1 MALAEEPQ
9 ASSQT
14 HESDGQLVAVESSNS
29 RFPVSALT
37 LRQREIAGLL
47 ARGLANAEIAQQLVL
62 TRGTVANHVAS
73 ILQRL
78 ELESRTQIAAWAV
91 EHGLHGGQ
99 DRLLTTLEELLEMR
113 PTTLAEAMDQA
124 ANLVSEA
131 LSAEKVDAFVH
142 DETTAT
148 LVAIG
153 VSATLLGQ
161 RQRASGLDRQAV
173 ANGGRAAQV
182 FLSGQAHIDGDVQKD
197 EEELPGI
204 RRGLN
209 VRSQIAVP
217 LMAGDVRRGV
227 LTAQS
232 TQPDFFAQ
240 RDLLF
245 LQAVSRWVGSVLQR
259 LELAEGNEAAARE
272 QGRRLAAEE
281 LVTVIAHD
289 LRNHLAPILGRV
301 DLLQRRANRQKQ
313 AWMLRD
319 TAEIRKA
326 IERLGRLISDL
337 LDVARIDQG
346 LFEVLPESMDLAVL
360 VSEAAEALQV
370 PCTRIEVDTA
380 SELRVVADPARLRQ
394 AVENL
399 LANAVQHAPRG
410 TTVSVRVAHQE
421 SVPQPTALVAITD
434 HGPGIEPAILPRLFE
449 RFARSSNS
457 NGLGIGLFV
466 ARRIVEAHGGRLEV
480 TSSNQD
486 GTQFRLSLPVEPV

>member
-9 ASSQT
+9 ASSRT
-14 HESDGQLVAVESSNS
+14 DDSDGQLVAVESSNS

-37 LRQREIAGLL
+37 PRQRQIAGLL

-99 DRLLTTLEELLEMR
+99 DRLLSTLEGLLEMQ
-113 PTTLAEAMDQA
+113 PTTLNEAMDHA

-131 LSAEKVDAFVH
+131 VGAEKVDAFVH

-148 LVAIG
+148 LIAVG
-153 VSATLLGQ
+153 VSTTPLGH
-161 RQRASGLDRQAV
+161 RQRLAGLDRQAV

-197 EEELPGI
+197 EEELIGI

-217 LMAGDVRRGV
+217 LMAGNVRRGV

-232 TQPDFFAQ
+232 TQPDLFAQ

-259 LELAEGNEAAARE
+259 LELAESNEAAARE

-289 LRNHLAPILGRV
+289 LRNHLAPLLGRV
-301 DLLQRRANRQKQ
+301 DLLQRRANRKEQ
-313 AWMLRD
+313 AWLLQD
-319 TAEIRKA
+319 TAELRKA
-326 IERLGRLISDL
+326 VERLGRLISDL

-346 LFEVLPESMDLAVL
+346 LFEVLPEPIDLTAL

-370 PCTRIEVDTA
+370 PGTRIEVHTA
-380 SELRVVADPARLRQ
+380 SQLRVVADPARVRQ

-399 LANAVQHAPRG
+399 LANAVQHAPPG
-410 TTVSVRVAHQE
+410 TTVNVRVGHQE

-434 HGPGIEPAILPRLFE
+434 HGPGIDPAILPRLFE

-457 NGLGIGLFV
+457 KGLGIGLFV
-466 ARRIVEAHGGRLEV
+466 ARRIAEAHGGRLEV
-480 TSSNQD
+480 TSSNQS
-486 GTQFRLSLPVEPV
+486 GTQFRLSLPAEPV